1 MTRTPTIGKFDSPPR
16 DRRES
21 EMIGLKLNKAQREL
35 ILEST
40 SFSDEDVGRLA
51 TVVSGQQ
58 TILFTLD
65 EPIG

>member
-1 MTRTPTIGKFDSPPR
+1 MARTPTIGKSDSPPS

-40 SFSDEDVGRLA
+40 LFSDEDVGRLA

-65 EPIG
+65 ETIG